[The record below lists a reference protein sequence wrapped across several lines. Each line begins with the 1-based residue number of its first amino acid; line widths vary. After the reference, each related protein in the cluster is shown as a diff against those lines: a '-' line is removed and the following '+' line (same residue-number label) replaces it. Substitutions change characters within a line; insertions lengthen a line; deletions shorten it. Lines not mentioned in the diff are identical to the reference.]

1 LKVINLIMRISVWI
15 TMVVLVAMMMLSV
28 ADVFMRYVF
37 NHPIDGT
44 AEMVE
49 IMMICLLLGMAGC
62 AMENRHIR
70 VDVII
75 ERLPQRVV
83 TLLDIITIIIGI
95 GVSGILMWQGY
106 WQGIFQLR
114 YGVSSSMLRIPVFPF
129 YIVLS
134 VSFLLLIIAKV
145 ALVIK
150 RSREFAK
157 S

>member
-1 LKVINLIMRISVWI
+1 MKVINLLMRITLWI

-49 IMMICLLLGMAGC
+49 IMMICLLMGMAGC
-62 AMENRHIR
+62 AIEGRHIK

-75 ERLPQRVV
+75 ERLPEKVV
-83 TLLDIITIIIGI
+83 ALMDVIMMILGI

-134 VSFLLLIIAKV
+134 LSFLFLIIATV
-145 ALVIK
+145 VLVIK
-150 RSREFAK
+150 RIRELTE